1 MEIRRATAADA
12 AGILDC
18 LRIAFE
24 PYRQSYTPA
33 GFEDTVPDAKGIDER
48 LRSMSLFVAVES
60 DMVIGTV
67 GAAIADG
74 HLRGM
79 AVRPEWQGSD
89 VARRLIDAAE
99 AELIAHGCVRVTLD
113 TTEPL
118 KRAARFYEK
127 CGYRRTGRST
137 DFFGM
142 PLTEFAKTLTN
153 RTS

>member
-12 AGILDC
+12 GGILDC

-33 GFEDTVPDAKGIDER
+33 GFADTVPDAEGITER
-48 LRSMSLFVAVES
+48 LRSMSLFVAIEDGQV
-60 DMVIGTV
+60 VGTIGV
-67 GAAIADG
+67 AIQEG

-79 AVRPEWQGSD
+79 AVRPERQGSG
-89 VARRLIDAAE
+89 VARRLIEAAE
-99 AELIAHGCVRVTLD
+99 SELIAHACVRVTLD

-142 PLTEFAKTLTN
+142 PLTEFAKPFTN
-153 RTS
+153 RT